1 MDAVHIFITILL
13 VVLIIVCLTNY
24 THPIQQIDTFNSMG
38 NSYKRYGCRFNEYCP
53 RNYMCR
59 NFQPKNLFI

>member
-1 MDAVHIFITILL
+1 MDAVHIFIAILL

-24 THPIQQIDTFNSMG
+24 THPIQYIDTFTP
-38 NSYKRYGCRFNEYCP
+38 RYGCQGCAGCRYDESCP

-59 NFQPKNLFI
+59 NYQPKN